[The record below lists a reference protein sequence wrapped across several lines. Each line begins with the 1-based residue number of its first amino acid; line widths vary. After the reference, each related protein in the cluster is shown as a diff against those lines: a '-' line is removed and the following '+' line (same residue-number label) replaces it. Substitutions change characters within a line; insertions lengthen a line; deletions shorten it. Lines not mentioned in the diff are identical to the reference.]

1 MIEYLEKLLADKEF
15 SKALALAEQLLL
27 DRNNN
32 AKQLVA
38 IQSAIAESRLHL
50 QDYSGALVAGGVAV
64 RLARETRDWDYFGL
78 ACMHMGAAYYYLRDW
93 GQAINAW
100 TDFLTALTWYQKCA
114 AFEPTVRYN
123 LGLAQNATGEFRH
136 ACYSMEQAISAAKR
150 FGNEDFAH
158 GIRLALVGAL
168 LKDGNLNPIPR
179 LLAVCGRYIRTH
191 CDNIEVHDS
200 GLWHISLRVEYTFTT
215 GRLDKARRLALRAV
229 YNPDARSDHQFSFHI
244 MLARVGHR
252 RGCAVEALGHALA
265 ARIYAERC
273 HRHDLLVEAD
283 DLASEV
289 AGGRLSLMRTLDQ
302 YLLASVLPLRGESDV
317 PV

>member
-1 MIEYLEKLLADKEF
+1 MIEYLEQLIDSKEF
-15 SKALALAEQLLL
+15 EKALAFAEQLLL
-27 DRNNN
+27 AGTSNP
-32 AKQLVA
+32 KQLVA
-38 IQSAIAESRLHL
+38 IQSAIVDSRLQL
-50 QDYSGALVAGGVAV
+50 KDYGGAIVAGEIAV
-64 RLARETRDWDYFGL
+64 RLAMENREWDCFGVT
-78 ACMHMGAAYYYLRDW
+78 CMNMGVAYYYLRDW

-100 TDFLTALTWYQKCA
+100 TAFLTALTWYHKCS
-114 AFEPTVRYN
+114 AFEATVRYN
-123 LGLAQNATGEFRH
+123 LGLAQNAVGDFKQ
-136 ACYSMEQAISAAKR
+136 ACHSMEQAISAAKR

-168 LKDGNLNPIPR
+168 LKAGTLNPIPR
-179 LLAVCGRYIRTH
+179 LLAQCGRYIRTH
-191 CDNIEVHDS
+191 RDNIEVHDS

-229 YNPDARSDHQFSFHI
+229 FNPDARSDHQFSFH
-244 MLARVGHR
+244 MLLARMAHR
-252 RGCAVEALGHALA
+252 RRCEVEALGHALA
-265 ARIYAERC
+265 ARIHAEQC